1 MIILLLVG
9 DGDKKRTARRKLLSP
24 VLKVVGGAVGED
36 YFVVNVGEAVRDNK
50 EAIEQARAQQ
60 QQQGKKEST
69 KEVQKEVQK

>member
-36 YFVVNVGEAVRDNK
+36 YFVVNVGEGVRDNK
-50 EAIEQARAQQ
+50 EAIEQARAV